1 MKLEVKMCHSHL
13 LKMLMCAK
21 QMQNAVHSYSATS
34 PDYNA
39 EGVAGYIETTVTF
52 MILDLRAFVD
62 LYEETR
68 ILPSDRI
75 YSQMRAGC
83 GSAG

>member
-1 MKLEVKMCHSHL
+1 MKLEVKMRHSHL

-75 YSQMRAGC
+75 YSQMRAGR